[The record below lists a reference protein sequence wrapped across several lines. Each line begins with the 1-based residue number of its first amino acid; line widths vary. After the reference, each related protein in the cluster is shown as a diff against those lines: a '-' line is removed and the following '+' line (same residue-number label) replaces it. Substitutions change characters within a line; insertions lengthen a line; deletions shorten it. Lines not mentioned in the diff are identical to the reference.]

1 MSWSPYR
8 RYCPSC
14 RVVVPDEL
22 QACEK
27 CGNDR
32 LACHTCHE
40 IIPAGTVVC
49 PRCFTPPPIP
59 PPKAPPAELV
69 LPEPPS
75 RAEQAIAAIPAGVRA
90 QLVPEQYRG
99 GKYGVEADVRIPAG
113 DVAIMNELGK
123 LAELLHAMASRANQ
137 FVGQTEHTRKVIRNM
152 RLLATDLQEEIELRR
167 GPLG

>member
-1 MSWSPYR
+1 MYR

-22 QACEK
+22 QSCVK

-32 LACHTCHE
+32 LACRACHE
-40 IIPAGTVVC
+40 SIPAGTAIC
-49 PRCFTPPPIP
+49 PRCYTPPP
-59 PPKAPPAELV
+59 APSSKPVPAELV
-69 LPEPPS
+69 LPEPTS
-75 RAEQAIAAIPAGVRA
+75 RAEQAIAAIPVGARA

-123 LAELLHAMASRANQ
+123 LVELLHAMASRANQ
-137 FVGQTEHTRKVIRNM
+137 FVGQTDHTRMVIRNM